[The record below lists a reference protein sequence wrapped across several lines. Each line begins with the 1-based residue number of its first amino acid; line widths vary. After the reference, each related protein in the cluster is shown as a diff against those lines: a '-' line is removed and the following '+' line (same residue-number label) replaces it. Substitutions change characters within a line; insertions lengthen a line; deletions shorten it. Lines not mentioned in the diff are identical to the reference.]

1 MTELA
6 DFRAAKDTF
15 FRSHAQSPLTPE
27 QRRDFEGLN
36 YFPENPSFVFALE
49 PQPFEEPELVE
60 LQTSTGDSARYLRWA
75 RVSFDVDGSRQA
87 LTLYRNDH
95 AGDIFLPFTDAG
107 RGADTYGAGR
117 YLDVEETDD
126 GRVLLDFN
134 YAYNPYCAYNDSWS
148 CPLPPSENRLT
159 AHIRAG
165 EKLFHEE

>member
-27 QRRDFEGLN
+27 QKRDFAGLN

-49 PQPFEEPELVE
+49 PETFEEAELVE

-75 RVSFDVDGSRQA
+75 RVSFEADGSRQA
-87 LTLYRNDH
+87 LTLYRNDY
-95 AGDIFLPFTDAG
+95 AGELFLPFTDAG
-107 RGADTYGAGR
+107 RGVETYGAGR
-117 YLDVEETDD
+117 YLDVEETGD

-159 AHIRAG
+159 AYIRAG